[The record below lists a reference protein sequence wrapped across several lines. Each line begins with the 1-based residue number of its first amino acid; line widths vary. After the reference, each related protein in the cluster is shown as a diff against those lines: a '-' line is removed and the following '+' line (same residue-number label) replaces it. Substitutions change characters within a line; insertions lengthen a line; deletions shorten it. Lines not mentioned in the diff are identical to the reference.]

1 MPALGCVDTLVHTV
15 LSLSSSRTVQNINRE
30 TTARPSRSKD
40 AMSKTP
46 KSPVRY
52 PKTIRPELVKGRGGS
67 PFPVVGIGASAGG
80 LEASTQLLKHLPPD
94 TGMAFVLVQHLD
106 PTHASALTEIL
117 SRATTLPVTEVT
129 DGMRV
134 EPKHVYVIPPNTNM
148 AILHGVL
155 SLMPRPETHG
165 QHLPIDYFLR
175 SLAEDQ
181 RTRAVGVILSGT
193 ASDGTLGLKA
203 IKDEGGITFAQD
215 EKSAKYSGM
224 PSSAIAA
231 GCVDRVL
238 PPEGIAREL
247 ARISQHPY
255 VMHSPEVQAEPWQP
269 GETDA
274 LHKIF
279 ILLRTQTGV
288 DFTDYKHTTIRR
300 RIQRR
305 MLLHTIDRMDQ
316 YVRFLQDHADEV
328 DALYQDFLINVTSFF
343 RDPESFRTLKKKV
356 FPSLVKN
363 RAPGQP
369 LRVWVPG
376 CSTGEE
382 AYSIAI
388 SLQEFLGNKKA
399 DTQIQIFATDISEAA
414 IEKARA
420 GFYPKNIEEEV
431 SPERLRRFFAKA
443 EHGYRINEATRGMCV
458 FARQNAVKDPPFSKL
473 ALISCR
479 NLLIYLGSV
488 LQKKLIPILHYA
500 LLPGGFLMLGS
511 SETIGSFADLFTLT
525 DKRQKIYSKK
535 QTRAGPMLE
544 LAASERLP
552 LSNKPERATEELPG
566 VISLDKQVDSLL
578 LSQYA
583 PPGVLINNDMQI
595 LQFRGNTR
603 PFLAPTPGEA
613 SLNLLNMVTE
623 GLRLDLWSAIRK
635 ARKTNGHV
643 RKKGLGIGENDR
655 SRRIDL
661 EVIPLK
667 APSSKEYFFLVLF
680 QEVTVHPVSK
690 TTRDRRAG
698 RDKGERTEPSLVAR
712 LRHELAATKEY
723 LRTSVEEQEAAGEE
737 LRSAN
742 EEIQSS
748 NEELQSTNE
757 ELETAKEELQ
767 STNEE
772 LTTLNEELQTR
783 NYELSQLNND
793 LVNLLGSTH
802 IPIVIVENDLR
813 IRRFTPAAQAVF
825 NLIPAD
831 VGRPLGDIQPK
842 VNVPDLTQLILEVI
856 DTLDT
861 REREVQDR
869 EGHWYSLRI
878 RPYKTLDNK
887 IQGAV
892 VALVDIDAA
901 RRSATLTEEARDF
914 ADAIVET
921 VRDPIIILESDLRV
935 KRASRSFYAMF
946 QATPQETEGRFIYDL
961 GNGQWNIPGLRVL
974 LEEILPRDSIFDD
987 FEVEHEFPR
996 IGRKRMLLNAR
1007 RIVRKDNNLEAILL
1021 AIQDLTERTTPP

>member
-1 MPALGCVDTLVHTV
+1 
-15 LSLSSSRTVQNINRE
+15 
-30 TTARPSRSKD
+30 
-40 AMSKTP
+40 
-46 KSPVRY
+46 
-52 PKTIRPELVKGRGGS
+52 
-67 PFPVVGIGASAGG
+67 
-80 LEASTQLLKHLPPD
+80 
-94 TGMAFVLVQHLD
+94 
-106 PTHASALTEIL
+106 
-117 SRATTLPVTEVT
+117 
-129 DGMRV
+129 
-134 EPKHVYVIPPNTNM
+134 
-148 AILHGVL
+148 
-155 SLMPRPETHG
+155 
-165 QHLPIDYFLR
+165 
-175 SLAEDQ
+175 
-181 RTRAVGVILSGT
+181 VILSGT

-613 SLNLLNMVTE
+613 SLNLLDMVTE

>member
-1 MPALGCVDTLVHTV
+1 
-15 LSLSSSRTVQNINRE
+15 
-30 TTARPSRSKD
+30 
-40 AMSKTP
+40 
-46 KSPVRY
+46 
-52 PKTIRPELVKGRGGS
+52 
-67 PFPVVGIGASAGG
+67 
-80 LEASTQLLKHLPPD
+80 
-94 TGMAFVLVQHLD
+94 
-106 PTHASALTEIL
+106 
-117 SRATTLPVTEVT
+117 
-129 DGMRV
+129 
-134 EPKHVYVIPPNTNM
+134 
-148 AILHGVL
+148 
-155 SLMPRPETHG
+155 
-165 QHLPIDYFLR
+165 
-175 SLAEDQ
+175 
-181 RTRAVGVILSGT
+181 
-193 ASDGTLGLKA
+193 
-203 IKDEGGITFAQD
+203 
-215 EKSAKYSGM
+215 
-224 PSSAIAA
+224 
-231 GCVDRVL
+231 
-238 PPEGIAREL
+238 
-247 ARISQHPY
+247 
-255 VMHSPEVQAEPWQP
+255 
-269 GETDA
+269 
-274 LHKIF
+274 
-279 ILLRTQTGV
+279 
-288 DFTDYKHTTIRR
+288 
-300 RIQRR
+300 
-305 MLLHTIDRMDQ
+305 
-316 YVRFLQDHADEV
+316 VRFLQDHADEV

-420 GFYPKNIEEEV
+420 SFYPKNIEEEV

-511 SETIGSFADLFTLT
+511 SETIGGFADLFTLT

-535 QTRAGPMLE
+535 QTRTGPMLE

-583 PPGVLINNDMQI
+583 PPSVLINNDMQI

-613 SLNLLNMVTE
+613 SLNLLDMVTE

-667 APSSKEYFFLVLF
+667 ATSSKEYFFLVLF

-690 TTRDRRAG
+690 ATRDRRAG

-842 VNVPDLTQLILEVI
+842 VNVPDLNQLILEVI

-869 EGHWYSLRI
+869 DGHWYSLRI
-878 RPYKTLDNK
+878 RPYKTLDNT

-946 QATPQETEGRFIYDL
+946 QATPQETEGRFLYDL
-961 GNGQWNIPGLRVL
+961 GNGQWNIPRLRVL

-1021 AIQDLTERTTPP
+1021 AIEDLTERTTPP